1 MKLRRQSLL
10 TEPPASAASD
20 IAFILIIFFLV
31 CASVEPEEG
40 RQQIIPKNEQ
50 DEKKQK
56 TKTINVDIT
65 PTDIIVNVPN
75 SRDGRPTEQYSR
87 DDPALNAR
95 LIAKLRGA
103 LVNRTTDEDRIV
115 AVMCKDDAAPY
126 HLWMAITDAI
136 EQAGGIITLV
146 REEVVNVQ

>member
-56 TKTINVDIT
+56 PKTINVDIT
-65 PTDIIVNVPN
+65 PSDVIVNVPN
-75 SRDGRPTEQYSR
+75 SRDGRP
-87 DDPALNAR
+87 
-95 LIAKLRGA
+95 
-103 LVNRTTDEDRIV
+103 TTDEDRIV

-126 HLWMAITDAI
+126 YLWMAITDAI

>member
-50 DEKKQK
+50 DEKRKK

-65 PTDIIVNVPN
+65 PTGVIVSVPN

-103 LVNRTTDEDRIV
+103 LAGRTGDEDRVV
-115 AVMCKDDAAPY
+115 AVMCKDEAAPY
-126 HLWMAITDAI
+126 YLWMDVTDAI

-146 REEVVNVQ
+146 REEVVSVQ

>member
-65 PTDIIVNVPN
+65 PSDVIVNVPN
-75 SRDGRPTEQYSR
+75 SRDGRPTEQYSQVR
-87 DDPALNAR
+87 CNQAMRTGHESQVPQRFCSNAPWSHWHSDSTV
-95 LIAKLRGA
+95 LPHHPH
-103 LVNRTTDEDRIV
+103 
-115 AVMCKDDAAPY
+115 PY
-126 HLWMAITDAI
+126 S
-136 EQAGGIITLV
+136 
-146 REEVVNVQ
+146 R

>member
-65 PTDIIVNVPN
+65 PSNIVVNVPN
-75 SRDGRPTEQYSR
+75 SRDGVPIKSYKR
-87 DDPALNAR
+87 DDPALNAL
-95 LIAKLRGA
+95 LIAKLQGA
-103 LVNRTTDEDRIV
+103 LAGRTGDEARIV

-126 HLWMAITDAI
+126 YLWMAITDAI

-146 REEVVNVQ
+146 REEVVSVQ

>member
-1 MKLRRQSLL
+1 MKIRRQSLL
-10 TEPPASAASD
+10 TEPPASATSD

-65 PTDIIVNVPN
+65 PSAVVINVPS
-75 SRDGRPTEQYSR
+75 SRDGRPTEQWSP
-87 DDPALNAR
+87 DDQQLHVR
-95 LIAKLRGA
+95 LVAKLTGA
-103 LVNRTTDEDRIV
+103 LVNRTADEDRII

-126 HLWMAITDAI
+126 YLWMDITDAI

>member
-1 MKLRRQSLL
+1 MNIRRQSLL
-10 TEPPASAASD
+10 TEPPASATSD

-40 RQQIIPKNEQ
+40 RQQIIPKNEK
-50 DEKKQK
+50 DEKKEK

-65 PTDIIVNVPN
+65 PTDVIVNVPN
-75 SRDGRPTEQYSR
+75 SRDGRPVETYKRE
-87 DDPALNAR
+87 DPALHAR
-95 LIAKLRGA
+95 LTAKLTGA
-103 LVNRTTDEDRIV
+103 LVDRAGDEQRVV
-115 AVMCKDDAAPY
+115 AVMCKDDSTPY
-126 HLWMAITDAI
+126 YLWMDVTDAI